1 MSDKSVTRIE
11 DRSGGGIEEG
21 KLITTK
27 NGHTSN
33 FVCPRLACIFQIQ
46 IAISLLSGWNLWFS
60 VPHEACRML
69 RAAWPTTQQNGTNAH
84 KSQPQHRP
92 LRRRCEHTHTHT
104 HDHMMVLCLL
114 SLLPEHAPTSV
125 TGIFG
130 ICGTYKI
137 HLLHYLYTHMYT
149 RMCVWWKLNQI
160 NFSAQIQSA
169 VFFLSPSV
177 VVELPLLHRL
187 QWNCVRNLKEFQS
200 LLLAACPL
208 LDRGSCLWI
217 LEKCI
222 WKIPSCRLLCTQLN
236 IPPTITGS

>member
-33 FVCPRLACIFQIQ
+33 FVSPRLACIFQIQ
-46 IAISLLSGWNLWFS
+46 IAISLLSGWNLWSS

-104 HDHMMVLCLL
+104 HSHVGPVSSLTTARTRPHLRHRHFWHLWHVQNSFVALFVHTYVHTYVCLMEIK
-114 SLLPEHAPTSV
+114 S
-125 TGIFG
+125 
-130 ICGTYKI
+130 
-137 HLLHYLYTHMYT
+137 
-149 RMCVWWKLNQI
+149 N
-160 NFSAQIQSA
+160 
-169 VFFLSPSV
+169 
-177 VVELPLLHRL
+177 
-187 QWNCVRNLKEFQS
+187 
-200 LLLAACPL
+200 
-208 LDRGSCLWI
+208 
-217 LEKCI
+217 
-222 WKIPSCRLLCTQLN
+222 
-236 IPPTITGS
+236 

>member
-1 MSDKSVTRIE
+1 MV
-11 DRSGGGIEEG
+11 
-21 KLITTK
+21 
-27 NGHTSN
+27 
-33 FVCPRLACIFQIQ
+33 
-46 IAISLLSGWNLWFS
+46 
-60 VPHEACRML
+60 L
-69 RAAWPTTQQNGTNAH
+69 RAAWGMPHAACCVANHATKRH
-84 KSQPQHRP
+84 KCSQISASASTSTATVW
-92 LRRRCEHTHTHT
+92 THTHSHT
-104 HDHMMVLCLL
+104 RMWVLCLL

-200 LLLAACPL
+200 LFLAACPL

-236 IPPTITGS
+236 IPQTITGS